1 VVFLDLRGFTAF
13 TETSDPEEVMG
24 VLREYHAEMGK
35 LIMSHRGT
43 LERFAGD
50 GIMIFF
56 NDPVPLDNPAESAVR
71 MALEMQRR
79 FNELLVGWKKR
90 GYDLG
95 MGIGIAEGYATLG
108 AIGFEGRWDYGA
120 IGNVTNVAARL
131 CSEAAAGQV
140 LISQRVMA
148 KVEGLAECEGIG
160 ELTLKG
166 LRRPIA
172 AFNAK
177 ALRA

>member
-1 VVFLDLRGFTAF
+1 
-13 TETSDPEEVMG
+13 MG
-24 VLREYHAEMGK
+24 R
-35 LIMSHRGT
+35 LIMAHRGT

-71 MALEMQRR
+71 MALEMQGR
-79 FNELLVGWKKR
+79 FSELAGGWKKR

-131 CSEAAAGQV
+131 CCEAQAGQV
-140 LISQRVMA
+140 LVAQRVMS
-148 KVEGLAECEGIG
+148 KVEALVEADPIG
-160 ELTLKG
+160 ELPLKG
-166 LRRPIA
+166 LSRPIA
-172 AFNAK
+172 AFNVK
-177 ALRA
+177 TLRA